1 MSKRTTWVISVIF
14 LVIGFM
20 IAIQY
25 QTTQAGPVE
34 RDTRDVWEIREALD
48 RKQTQ
53 QQDLLEKIAD
63 ADRTIEKYQEQSQ
76 QEQIETL
83 KSSINKLER
92 NLGLTQQ
99 TGSGIVIEVGPIF
112 VETDEVQSYPSISPE
127 LLTRLI
133 NDLNKFGASEI
144 AIGNERVTN
153 LSPVR
158 GVNGYTYINN
168 RPLPP
173 LPVTIYALSSNPE
186 KLSDYM
192 EVSQSKEYFA
202 IENLELKVSIKTN
215 ITLPEYE
222 DPLHLEVLQKGEMG
236 ETSE

>member
-1 MSKRTTWVISVIF
+1 MSKRTTWMISVIF

-25 QTTQAGPVE
+25 QTTKAGPVE
-34 RDTRDVWEIREALD
+34 RDTRDVWEIREALESQ
-48 RKQTQ
+48 QTQ
-53 QQDLLEKIAD
+53 QQDLLEKISK

-83 KSSINKLER
+83 KSSISTLER
-92 NLGLTQQ
+92 KLGLTQQ
-99 TGSGIVIEVGPIF
+99 TGSGIIIEVKPIF
-112 VETDEVQSYPSISPE
+112 VETEEVQSYPSISPE

-133 NDLNKFGASEI
+133 NDLNKFGATEI

-192 EVSQSKEYFA
+192 VVSQSKDYFA
-202 IENLELKVSIKTN
+202 IENLELKVSIKSN